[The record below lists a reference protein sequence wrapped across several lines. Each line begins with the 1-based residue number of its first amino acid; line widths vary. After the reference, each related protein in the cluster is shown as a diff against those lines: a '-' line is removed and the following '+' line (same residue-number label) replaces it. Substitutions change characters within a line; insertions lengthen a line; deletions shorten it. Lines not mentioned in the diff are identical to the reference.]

1 MKVLKVALLLLLF
14 LQVTSCKKPEN
25 RSCWKGAGSSI
36 SKIIVLPDFQQ
47 MEIHQRLKIELI
59 QDSVS
64 YMEVIAGENLV
75 NFIDW
80 KVVDGKLEIWNRNK
94 CPFLR
99 YKNDELTLKIHFS
112 ALSKLIYWGSELLTS
127 KDTIQTNHL
136 DVLMNDGAGDLNLTV
151 LANSI
156 NVVNPHGFSNISLGG
171 TCNFLRLDID
181 GYGRFDARQ
190 MQVTDSIS
198 LMYASNGI
206 SFLSANQVKLKA
218 ELSSTGDIWYYGQP
232 SVIEKIRYSSGDLI
246 QK

>member
-151 LANSI
+151 VANSI

-206 SFLSANQVKLKA
+206 SYLSANQVKLKA